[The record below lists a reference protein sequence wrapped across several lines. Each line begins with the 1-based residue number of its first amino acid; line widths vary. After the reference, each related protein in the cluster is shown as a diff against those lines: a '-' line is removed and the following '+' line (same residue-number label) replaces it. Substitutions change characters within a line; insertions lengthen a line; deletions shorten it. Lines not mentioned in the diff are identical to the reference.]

1 MFLVHTFLSL
11 TTDRK
16 IFIIVLYIF
25 LALFTGGVITG
36 MIYPD
41 DASKHKLCW
50 VISGNLFSLFVL
62 FCILYDISR
71 L

>member
-36 MIYPD
+36 MLFPD
-41 DASKHKLCW
+41 DASNHKLSW
-50 VISGNLFSLFVL
+50 ILTGNLFSLFVL